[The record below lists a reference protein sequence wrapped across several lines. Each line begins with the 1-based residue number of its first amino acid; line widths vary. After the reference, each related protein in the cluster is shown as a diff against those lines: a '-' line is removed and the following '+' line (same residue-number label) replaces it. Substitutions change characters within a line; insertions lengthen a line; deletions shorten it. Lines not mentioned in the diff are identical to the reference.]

1 MSGERKFTEQN
12 ISQIKLV
19 YSFEEVLNPGCSL
32 KPLHEVKQN
41 KTKQNKTKQTN
52 KQKLA
57 ATEIIKTR
65 RSESM
70 KSEHRI
76 FKSPKGQD

>member
-12 ISQIKLV
+12 LSQIKLV

-41 KTKQNKTKQTN
+41 KTKQTKKQTN
-52 KQKLA
+52 EQKLA
-57 ATEIIKTR
+57 ATEIIETR

-70 KSEHRI
+70 KSEHRL

>member
-12 ISQIKLV
+12 LSQIKLV

-41 KTKQNKTKQTN
+41 KTKQTKKQTN
-52 KQKLA
+52 EQKLA
-57 ATEIIKTR
+57 ATEIIETR

-70 KSEHRI
+70 KSEHRL
-76 FKSPKGQD
+76 FKSPKDQD